1 MEACLVDLTPLGAIF
16 DAIGPAA
23 ITEVLPAE
31 GAIGPEI
38 FEEPLRDTLTGI
50 IADTCDVV
58 RPS

>member
-1 MEACLVDLTPLGAIF
+1 MADCLGLTPLGAIF
-16 DAIGPAA
+16 DAIGPEA

-38 FEEPLRDTLTGI
+38 FEETLRDTLTGI

-58 RPS
+58 LPS